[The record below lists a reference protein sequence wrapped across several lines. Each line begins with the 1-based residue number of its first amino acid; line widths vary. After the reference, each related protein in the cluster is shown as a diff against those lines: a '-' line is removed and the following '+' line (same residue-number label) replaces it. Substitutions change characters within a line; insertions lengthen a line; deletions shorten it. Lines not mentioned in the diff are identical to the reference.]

1 MELEPEE
8 MLEILSEFVKN
19 DPEILR
25 EFPIG
30 LPNIVAP
37 TMGGTL
43 FWEDVAEIKG
53 WLQKAAVFR
62 RMQKN
67 IFTEHWR
74 LLDPKNMRYAW
85 GMKGKMVDIFVKA
98 ARKLEEEVEV
108 PIGQGENEEESDAS
122 SDNQSSDEENDS

>member
-1 MELEPEE
+1 MEFGPD
-8 MLEILSEFVKN
+8 EIVELLSKFVKD

-25 EFPIG
+25 NFPTG
-30 LPNIVAP
+30 MPNIVTP
-37 TMGGTL
+37 TMGGNL
-43 FWEDVAEIKG
+43 FWEDMAEIKG
-53 WLQKAAVFR
+53 W

-108 PIGQGENEEESDAS
+108 PIDQGENEEESDAS
-122 SDNQSSDEENDS
+122 SDSHSSDEDSDPEETA